1 MPARFRLLGVPTS
14 AGAHGPGQEKAP
26 AALRQAGILDAFD
39 SAAVSLDD
47 AGDLPLVRFQ
57 PDPANRKAQS
67 ADRVAEVARLVAD
80 RVDAVVREGAV
91 PVVIGGDCTI
101 TLGVVSGLLRSAPD
115 DLGLLY
121 VDGDVDLHTPL
132 TTRSGILDNM
142 GVAHLIGAAE
152 TPLRDLGPRQPL
164 LSDEQI
170 VLFGYD
176 PAEQEAVQLQTLSG
190 RTIPSYPS
198 AAVSADPVGAAEQAV
213 ARLAR
218 NHSRVLVHFDVD
230 VIDTTE
236 LPLADFPHFNAG
248 LSMLTAFTC
257 LHMFLQSRAV
267 AGIVVT
273 EINPDHD
280 PEGVILP
287 TFINWFA
294 DAFGS

>member
-1 MPARFRLLGVPTS
+1 MPTRFRLLGVPTS

-26 AALRQAGILDAFD
+26 AALRQAGILNAFE
-39 SAAVSLDD
+39 SAAINLDD

-67 ADRVAEVARLVAD
+67 AARVADVARLVAE
-80 RVDAVVREGAV
+80 RVEAISREGV
-91 PVVIGGDCTI
+91 IPIVIGGDCTI
-101 TLGVVSGLLRSAPD
+101 TLGVVSGLLRSAPN

-121 VDGDVDLHTPL
+121 FDGDVDLNTPD

-142 GVAHLIGAAE
+142 GIAHLIGVAE
-152 TPLRDLGPRQPL
+152 TPLRDLGPRRPL

-176 PAEQEAVQLQTLSG
+176 PAEQEPVQMQTLSG

-198 AAVSADPVGAAEQAV
+198 AMVSADPVGAAQQAV
-213 ARLAR
+213 AQLAR
-218 NHSRVLVHFDVD
+218 NTSRVLVHFDVD
-230 VIDTTE
+230 VIDSTE

-257 LHMFLQSRAV
+257 LHMFLQSRTV

-280 PEGVILP
+280 PAGIILP

-294 DAFGS
+294 DAFGP